1 MSIEREKILEE
12 ALILLN
18 EVGLD
23 KFTTRKLAERLGVQ
37 QPALYWHF
45 RSKNDLLDAMNSR
58 ILARYHATRVPRRGE
73 AWDQFTLTKA
83 RQFRKAL
90 LAVRDGARVNA
101 GTRPGNDEFAEFEQ
115 QLTLYA
121 DAGFSPELAL
131 HASIAVARYVLGFV
145 LEEQGERERI
155 DEAGA
160 HDPMDALA
168 AFPLLSSGVK
178 SLIVKGSINT
188 DSAFETGL
196 GYLVE
201 GMRLS
206 LTSSRHSR
214 APSSSPKRPRRVKG

>member
-1 MSIEREKILEE
+1 MAIERKKILDE
-12 ALILLN
+12 AMSLLN

-23 KFTTRKLAERLGVQ
+23 QFTTRKLAERLGVQ

-58 ILARYHATRVPRRGE
+58 MLARYHATRVPRRGE
-73 AWDQFTLTKA
+73 AWDQFTLIKA

-90 LAVRDGARVNA
+90 LAVRDGARINA
-101 GTRPGNDEFAEFEQ
+101 GTRPGAGEFAEFEQ
-115 QLTLYA
+115 QLSLYA
-121 DAGFSPELAL
+121 EAGFTPEAAL

-145 LEEQGERERI
+145 LEEQGERERV
-155 DEAGA
+155 DEAGEV
-160 HDPMDALA
+160 DPMDEIA

-178 SLIVKGSINT
+178 SLISGGSINT

-201 GMRLS
+201 GMRLT
-206 LTSSRHSR
+206 LAGSR
-214 APSSSPKRPRRVKG
+214 PSHARTPLRRRPRVKG